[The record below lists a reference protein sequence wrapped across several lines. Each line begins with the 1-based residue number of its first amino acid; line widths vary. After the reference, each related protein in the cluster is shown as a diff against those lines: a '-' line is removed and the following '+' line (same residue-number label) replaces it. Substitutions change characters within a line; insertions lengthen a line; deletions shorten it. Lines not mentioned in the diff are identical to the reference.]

1 MVTGDGVG
9 AEVISVVERRRRW
22 TTEQKLAL
30 VEAAAQPGASVAA
43 TADRHGVSR
52 SLLFDWRRQVREGTM
67 PGLVGTTADA
77 AFAPV
82 RVVPAPGGPARSS
95 PGAVPTRRSPP
106 GGGMMELVLT
116 NGRVLRVSEAIRPEV
131 LGQLAM
137 ALEG

>member
-30 VEAAAQPGASVAA
+30 VEAAAQPGSSVAA

-67 PGLVGTTADA
+67 PGLVGTTVA
-77 AFAPV
+77 ATFAPV
-82 RVVPAPGGPARSS
+82 RVVPPSGVLPRSS
-95 PGAVPTRRSPP
+95 SAAVPARRSPP
-106 GGGMMELVLT
+106 GTPTLT
-116 NGRVLRVSEAIRPEV
+116 EGSRLQPAVGRRIA
-131 LGQLAM
+131 
-137 ALEG
+137 